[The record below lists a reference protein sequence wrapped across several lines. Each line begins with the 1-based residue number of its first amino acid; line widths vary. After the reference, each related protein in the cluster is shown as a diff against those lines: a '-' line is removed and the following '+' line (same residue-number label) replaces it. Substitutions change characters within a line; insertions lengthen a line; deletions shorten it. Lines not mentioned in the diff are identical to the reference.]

1 MNDWDLPPT
10 NSRLLEGASL
20 LLVDDDNGVGLALAR
35 MLNLEG
41 AVVVVAG
48 DVEDAIDVLERDK
61 AELLDVVVTDLEMP
75 VVSGHELIA
84 VLQECRPG
92 LPIVAMTA
100 YNPPV
105 TSPAAVPLFYKPF
118 SPHELVL
125 ALVPLVRQSQAR
137 RRQLRQRE
145 ADCGPGVPFLLAG
158 YSGKLGASAVVAS
171 LSSAHSF
178 DWRRRPGPLGD
189 FLPRRVQAQG
199 QLEPTI
205 LRRG

>member
-1 MNDWDLPPT
+1 MNDSELPPT
-10 NSRLLEGASL
+10 NDRTLEGASL
-20 LLVDDDNGVGLALAR
+20 LLIDDDGVVGLALAR

-48 DVEDAIDVLERDK
+48 DVEDAIHVLERDQ

-84 VLQECRPG
+84 MLQKSRPG

-105 TSPAAVPLFYKPF
+105 TFPAAMPLFYKPF

-125 ALVPLVRQSQAR
+125 TLVPLVRESQER
-137 RRQLRQRE
+137 RRQARQRRDD
-145 ADCGPGVPFLLAG
+145 AA
-158 YSGKLGASAVVAS
+158 
-171 LSSAHSF
+171 
-178 DWRRRPGPLGD
+178 
-189 FLPRRVQAQG
+189 RVCR
-199 QLEPTI
+199 LC
-205 LRRG
+205 

>member
-1 MNDWDLPPT
+1 MNDSELPPT
-10 NSRLLEGASL
+10 NDRMLEGASL
-20 LLVDDDNGVGLALAR
+20 LLIDDDGVVGLALAR

-48 DVEDAIDVLERDK
+48 DVEDAIHVLERDQ

-84 VLQECRPG
+84 MLQKSRPG

-105 TSPAAVPLFYKPF
+105 TFPAAMPLFYKPF

-125 ALVPLVRQSQAR
+125 TLVPLVRESQER
-137 RRQLRQRE
+137 RRQARQRRDD
-145 ADCGPGVPFLLAG
+145 AA
-158 YSGKLGASAVVAS
+158 
-171 LSSAHSF
+171 
-178 DWRRRPGPLGD
+178 
-189 FLPRRVQAQG
+189 RVCR
-199 QLEPTI
+199 LC
-205 LRRG
+205 

>member
-10 NSRLLEGASL
+10 NGRLLEGASL

-61 AELLDVVVTDLEMP
+61 PAELLDVVVTDLEMP

-84 VLQECRPG
+84 VLQERRPG

-105 TSPAAVPLFYKPF
+105 TFPAAVPLFYKPF
-118 SPHELVL
+118 SPHELVQT
-125 ALVPLVRQSQAR
+125 LVPLVRQSQER
-137 RRQLRQRE
+137 RRQSRQRR
-145 ADCGPGVPFLLAG
+145 ADA
-158 YSGKLGASAVVAS
+158 A
-171 LSSAHSF
+171 
-178 DWRRRPGPLGD
+178 
-189 FLPRRVQAQG
+189 RVC
-199 QLEPTI
+199 
-205 LRRG
+205 RSC

>member
-1 MNDWDLPPT
+1 MNDSELPPT
-10 NSRLLEGASL
+10 NDRMLEGASL
-20 LLVDDDNGVGLALAR
+20 LLIDDDGVVGLALAR

-48 DVEDAIDVLERDK
+48 DVEDAIHVLERDQ

-84 VLQECRPG
+84 MLQKSRPG

-105 TSPAAVPLFYKPF
+105 TFPAAMPLFYKPF

-125 ALVPLVRQSQAR
+125 TLVPLVRESQER
-137 RRQLRQRE
+137 RRQSRQRR
-145 ADCGPGVPFLLAG
+145 ADA
-158 YSGKLGASAVVAS
+158 A
-171 LSSAHSF
+171 
-178 DWRRRPGPLGD
+178 
-189 FLPRRVQAQG
+189 RVC
-199 QLEPTI
+199 
-205 LRRG
+205 RSC

>member
-10 NSRLLEGASL
+10 NGRLLEGANL
-20 LLVDDDNGVGLALAR
+20 LLVDDDSGVGLALAR

-61 AELLDVVVTDLEMP
+61 PAELLDVVVTDLEMP

-100 YNPPV
+100 YNPPL

-125 ALVPLVRQSQAR
+125 TLVPLVRQSQER
-137 RRQLRQRE
+137 RRQSRQRR
-145 ADCGPGVPFLLAG
+145 ADA
-158 YSGKLGASAVVAS
+158 A
-171 LSSAHSF
+171 
-178 DWRRRPGPLGD
+178 
-189 FLPRRVQAQG
+189 RVC
-199 QLEPTI
+199 
-205 LRRG
+205 RSC

>member
-1 MNDWDLPPT
+1 MSSALQYSRRILEPGDHWLMNDSNLPPT
-10 NSRLLEGASL
+10 GGRLLEGASL
-20 LLVDDDNGVGLALAR
+20 LLVDDDSGVGLALAR

-61 AELLDVVVTDLEMP
+61 PAELLDVVVTDLEMP

-100 YNPPV
+100 YNPSV

-125 ALVPLVRQSQAR
+125 TLVPLVRQSQER
-137 RRQLRQRE
+137 RRQLRQRR
-145 ADCGPGVPFLLAG
+145 ADA
-158 YSGKLGASAVVAS
+158 A
-171 LSSAHSF
+171 
-178 DWRRRPGPLGD
+178 
-189 FLPRRVQAQG
+189 RVC
-199 QLEPTI
+199 
-205 LRRG
+205 RSC

>member
-1 MNDWDLPPT
+1 MNDSELPPT
-10 NSRLLEGASL
+10 DRRMLEGASL
-20 LLVDDDNGVGLALAR
+20 LLIDDDGVVGLALAR

-48 DVEDAIDVLERDK
+48 DVEDAIHVLERDQ

-84 VLQECRPG
+84 MLQKSRPG

-105 TSPAAVPLFYKPF
+105 TFPAAMPLFYKPF

-125 ALVPLVRQSQAR
+125 TLVPLVRESQER
-137 RRQLRQRE
+137 RRQARQRRE
-145 ADCGPGVPFLLAG
+145 NAA
-158 YSGKLGASAVVAS
+158 
-171 LSSAHSF
+171 
-178 DWRRRPGPLGD
+178 
-189 FLPRRVQAQG
+189 RVCR
-199 QLEPTI
+199 LC
-205 LRRG
+205 

>member
-10 NSRLLEGASL
+10 SGRLLEGASL
-20 LLVDDDNGVGLALAR
+20 LLIDDDGVVGLALAR

-48 DVEDAIDVLERDK
+48 DVEDAIHVLERDQ

-84 VLQECRPG
+84 MLQKSRPG

-105 TSPAAVPLFYKPF
+105 TFPAAMPLFYKPF

-125 ALVPLVRQSQAR
+125 TLVPLVRESQER
-137 RRQLRQRE
+137 RRQARQRRE
-145 ADCGPGVPFLLAG
+145 NAA
-158 YSGKLGASAVVAS
+158 
-171 LSSAHSF
+171 
-178 DWRRRPGPLGD
+178 
-189 FLPRRVQAQG
+189 RVCR
-199 QLEPTI
+199 LC
-205 LRRG
+205 

>member
-10 NSRLLEGASL
+10 SGRLLEGASL
-20 LLVDDDNGVGLALAR
+20 LLIDDDGVVGLALAR

-48 DVEDAIDVLERDK
+48 DVEDAIHVLERDQ

-84 VLQECRPG
+84 MLQERRPG

-105 TSPAAVPLFYKPF
+105 TFAAAMPLFYKPF

-125 ALVPLVRQSQAR
+125 TLVPLVRESQER
-137 RRQLRQRE
+137 RRQARQRRDD
-145 ADCGPGVPFLLAG
+145 AA
-158 YSGKLGASAVVAS
+158 
-171 LSSAHSF
+171 
-178 DWRRRPGPLGD
+178 
-189 FLPRRVQAQG
+189 RVCR
-199 QLEPTI
+199 LC
-205 LRRG
+205 